1 MSVLAGA
8 EVRMQRPMVFFIVLM
23 LGACASAPFT
33 QRAPDMFRDNWF
45 RPTDEPIDVAAVF
58 ALSAPMR
65 RYLKTG
71 IARQLRTEKPQLG
84 LIKALQSGGKL
95 NIEYDAAFTRNAA
108 EAFEAGAGNC
118 LSLVI
123 LTASLADEMGLDVQF
138 QEVLGERVMSRNG
151 DLVFY
156 NGHVNVAL
164 REKLAEQGVN
174 STDTEATVIDFLPD
188 RYRRGQPVRNVSQ
201 STVTAMYM
209 NNRAAESLASGQVD
223 NAYWWART
231 AIDLEPRYTATYN
244 TLGLIYRRHGHIDQA
259 AFVFEHALAVEP
271 ANTVAM
277 ANVIPVLRA
286 LGREREAERWANR
299 LRQLQP
305 YPPFHFFDLGRDA
318 MAKGDF
324 VRASQLFQ
332 KEIERAAY
340 YHEFHYWL
348 ALAYVGLHDPERAR
362 KHFAIAR
369 DNATTRADA
378 ARYQAAM
385 DIQSRGILARLRS
398 ERSAVETTR

>member
-1 MSVLAGA
+1 
-8 EVRMQRPMVFFIVLM
+8 MQRPMVFFIVLM

-33 QRAPDMFRDNWF
+33 QRAPDLFRDNWF
-45 RPTDEPIDVAAVF
+45 RPTDEPIDAAAVF
-58 ALSAPMR
+58 ALSAPMHS
-65 RYLKTG
+65 YLKTG
-71 IARQLRTEKPQLG
+71 IARQLHTEKPQLG

-156 NGHVNVAL
+156 NGHVNIAL
-164 REKLAEQGVN
+164 REKLAEQGVK
-174 STDTEATVIDFLPD
+174 STDTAATVIDFLPD

-231 AIDLEPRYTATYN
+231 AIGLEPRYTATYN

-259 AFVFEHALAVEP
+259 TFVLEHALAVEP

-286 LGREREAERWANR
+286 LGRDSEAGRWANR

-305 YPPFHFFDLGRDA
+305 YPPFHFFDQGRDA
-318 MAKGDF
+318 MAKRDF
-324 VRASQLFQ
+324 MRASQLFA

-362 KHFAIAR
+362 EHFRIAR

-378 ARYQAAM
+378 ARYQTAM
-385 DIQSRGILARLRS
+385 DAQSRTFASRRVGEHSAQ
-398 ERSAVETTR
+398 ERSR